1 MDEKS
6 NASNKEL
13 NFPSFNNKNILIT
26 GGLGFLGSNLAHRCL
41 EYGGKV
47 TLFSRSQKH
56 FINICN
62 IKDSVEIVTGDV
74 RDSEKIEEVT
84 KKKDYIFHFASQIS
98 HIVSMENPKLDVDV
112 NCNGTLNILE
122 SCKRYNP
129 SANIVFA
136 GTVTQAGAINNLP
149 ASEMERDFPLSIYEA
164 NKLVCEKYL
173 YIYHKVYGL
182 KTVSLRFANI
192 FGERQDINNPRRGV
206 LNHMIKRAM
215 VGEPITVYGDGKFIR
230 DYNYIQNI
238 VDATLSAVNTDRTN
252 GDYYIVGSG
261 VGKTFKEMVEA
272 VNSAVEKNTGKSTK
286 IVFTPFPQDEKRID
300 SGDFIADYTK
310 FNKTTGWF
318 PRISFEEGLEK
329 TVLFYKNNL
338 KEYLNEH

>member
-1 MDEKS
+1 MDEKKT
-6 NASNKEL
+6 ASNKEL
-13 NFPSFNNKNILIT
+13 LFPSLENKNILIT

-41 EYGGKV
+41 EYGGNV
-47 TLFSRSQKH
+47 TLFNKSLNHER
-56 FINICN
+56 NISD
-62 IKDSVEIVTGDV
+62 IKDKVEIVIGDV
-74 RDSEKIEEVT
+74 RDSKKIDEVVNN
-84 KKKDYIFHFASQIS
+84 KDYIFHFASQIS
-98 HIVSMENPKLDVDV
+98 HIVSMENPKLDVDI

-122 SCKRYNP
+122 SCKKYNP
-129 SANIVFA
+129 SAIIVFA
-136 GTVTQAGAINNLP
+136 GTVTQAGVIVNLP
-149 ASEMERDFPLSIYEA
+149 ASEMQGDFPLSIYEA

-192 FGERQDINNPRRGV
+192 FGERQEVNSPKRGV

-215 VGEPITVYGDGKFIR
+215 IGEPITVYGDGKFIR

-238 VDATLSAVNTDRTN
+238 VDATLLAVNTDQTN

-261 VGKTFKEMVEA
+261 IGKTFKEMVEA
-272 VNSAVEKNTGKSTK
+272 VNNTVEKKTGKSTK
-286 IVFTPFPQDEKRID
+286 IVFTPFPEDEKRID

-310 FNKTTGWF
+310 FNEATGWR

-329 TVLFYKNNL
+329 TVLFYKDNL
-338 KEYLNEH
+338 KEYLNEY